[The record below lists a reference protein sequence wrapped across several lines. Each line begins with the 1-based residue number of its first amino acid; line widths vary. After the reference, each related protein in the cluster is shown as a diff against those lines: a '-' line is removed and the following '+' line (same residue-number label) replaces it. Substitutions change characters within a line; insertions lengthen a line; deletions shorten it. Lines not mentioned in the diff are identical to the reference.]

1 MNAIDDSTHAAS
13 MPRFT
18 RVASVLAGAT
28 SSLVLMGWWLDIAAL
43 KSVLPGF
50 ATMKPNTAVAF
61 VFSSAALWLKLSAAS
76 GSRYARLLATT
87 CAFVTFMIGL
97 LTVIEYLTGS
107 NLGLDQILFS
117 DAANAGATYPGRMA
131 IATACG
137 FLLLGTALLLF
148 DLKTARGHHL
158 SQGLA
163 IFTGATALIALIA
176 YAYDVQTLYRIDAF
190 SSVALHTAILF
201 LLLSVGVLCART
213 DRTPMTLFSR
223 FRFGLVPQIV
233 TVVVLVVVLVG
244 GLISAVMLRQSQNT
258 LREQIITN
266 NLASVDLAA
275 ELAHRYIEGTQIA
288 VRLFAR
294 SPFIEQ
300 SVFSGDFSRATPEL
314 QEFLRLNPRVNGC
327 SLIDGK
333 GIYRATGTTP
343 ALSPG
348 NSARDREW
356 YQQVIATGKD
366 YLGLPTITRS
376 TARPVVPYVMPILNS
391 KGEVKGMLLCG
402 ISLAAL
408 NDAFAKFQTSPSARA
423 SLTDRRGGGVILAHV
438 DRGRVLKSVTG
449 RNKAVDRM
457 LKGERGAVETTNSA
471 GELNLAVYAP
481 VPDLPWG
488 TMILQPSEAA
498 FAPIYKALRQS
509 ILFTALCLVFSAV
522 VSGLLARRVTHPLV
536 RLRTAAGRLA
546 AGDIATRLNFTR
558 QDEVGDLG
566 RAFDQMA
573 TALADHSAQLRAA
586 NEDLQAQY
594 LQIQDANR
602 LKSEFL
608 ANMSHELRTP
618 LNAIIGFAQLMH
630 DGKVGAVN
638 ANQEEYLNDILT
650 SADHLLQLINDVLDL
665 AKVESGKLE
674 FEPEPVHLTKL
685 IAELRNILQPLT
697 AAKRLTIGAEVDDA
711 VEQVILDPAKLK
723 QVLYN
728 YLSNAIKFTPQEGR
742 ISVRARM
749 EDQAHFRLEVEDSGI
764 GITPDEIEKLFIA
777 FKQLDSS
784 TTKKHQ
790 GTGLGLVL
798 TKKIVE
804 AQGGRVGVQSHRGH
818 GSIFHAI
825 LPLAAD
831 MKKPSAPAPA
841 LAAPAPDAPT
851 ILVIEDSEADLK
863 WLIQTL
869 TQAGYRVETAKTGAE
884 AIVKSQARTYAAIL
898 LDLILPDTGGWEI
911 LHAIRTAGPNQNT
924 PVVVVTVVAEKG
936 VAKGFPVQ
944 DYLVKPIHPKALLDA
959 LKSAGAYPRDV
970 TKRVMVVDDDAKT
983 LKLAQVGLQ
992 ASGYEV
998 VCHNSG
1004 ASALHD
1010 AAHSEFAAV
1019 VLDLVMPQMDGF
1031 EFLDRF
1037 RQIDKCRNT
1046 PVIVWTNK
1054 DITSADFER
1063 LKISAQSIALKN
1075 RDGIA
1080 TVLKAL
1086 QHQALAGGT
1095 AALAHESASA
1105 HQRANP

>member
-1 MNAIDDSTHAAS
+1 MNVINDSTPAVS
-13 MPRFT
+13 MSTFT
-18 RVASVLAGAT
+18 RLASVFSGAAGCV
-28 SSLVLMGWWLDIAAL
+28 VLIGWWLDIATL
-43 KSVLPGF
+43 KNVLPGL

-61 VFSSAALWLKLSAAS
+61 VFSNTALWLKLSAS
-76 GSRYARLLATT
+76 SRARYVRSLATT

-107 NLGLDQILFS
+107 NFGLDQILF
-117 DAANAGATYPGRMA
+117 
-131 IATACG
+131 
-137 FLLLGTALLLF
+137 
-148 DLKTARGHHL
+148 DLKTTRGHHP
-158 SQGLA
+158 SEWLA
-163 IFTGATALIALIA
+163 IFTGAIALIAVIA
-176 YAYDVQTLYRIDAF
+176 YAYDVRTLYRIDAF

-201 LLLSVGVLCART
+201 LLLSVGVVCAHA
-213 DRTPMTLFSR
+213 DRNPMTLFSR
-223 FRFGLVPQIV
+223 FRFGLVPQII

-244 GLISAVMLRQSQNT
+244 GLIGTVTVRQSQNT
-258 LREQIITN
+258 LREQIIAN

-300 SVFSGDFSRATPEL
+300 SVFSGNFSRATPEL

-327 SLIDGK
+327 SLIDSK
-333 GIYRATGTTP
+333 GVYRATGTTP
-343 ALSPG
+343 AISPG

-376 TARPVVPYVMPILNS
+376 TARPVVPYVVPILNS
-391 KGEVKGMLLCG
+391 KAEIKGVLLCG

-423 SLTDRRGGGVILAHV
+423 SLTDQRGGGVILAHM
-438 DRGRVLKSVTG
+438 DRGRILKSATG

-457 LKGERGAVETTNSA
+457 LKGERGAVETTDSA
-471 GELNLAVYAP
+471 GELNLAVYSP
-481 VPDLPWG
+481 VPNLPWG

-498 FAPIYKALRQS
+498 FAPIYKAARQS

-522 VSGLLARRVTHPLV
+522 VCGLLARRVTRPLV

-546 AGDIATRLNFTR
+546 AGDIAIRMNFTR

-573 TALADHSAQLRAA
+573 TALADHSSQLRAA
-586 NEDLQAQY
+586 NEDLHVQN
-594 LQIQDANR
+594 LQVQDANR

-638 ANQEEYLNDILT
+638 ASQEEYLNDILT

-685 IAELRNILQPLT
+685 IAEVRNFLQPL
-697 AAKRLTIGAEVDDA
+697 AAARRLTVDAEVDDA

-804 AQGGRVGVQSHRGH
+804 A
-818 GSIFHAI
+818 
-825 LPLAAD
+825 
-831 MKKPSAPAPA
+831 
-841 LAAPAPDAPT
+841 
-851 ILVIEDSEADLK
+851 
-863 WLIQTL
+863 
-869 TQAGYRVETAKTGAE
+869 
-884 AIVKSQARTYAAIL
+884 
-898 LDLILPDTGGWEI
+898 
-911 LHAIRTAGPNQNT
+911 
-924 PVVVVTVVAEKG
+924 
-936 VAKGFPVQ
+936 
-944 DYLVKPIHPKALLDA
+944 
-959 LKSAGAYPRDV
+959 
-970 TKRVMVVDDDAKT
+970 
-983 LKLAQVGLQ
+983 
-992 ASGYEV
+992 
-998 VCHNSG
+998 
-1004 ASALHD
+1004 
-1010 AAHSEFAAV
+1010 
-1019 VLDLVMPQMDGF
+1019 
-1031 EFLDRF
+1031 
-1037 RQIDKCRNT
+1037 
-1046 PVIVWTNK
+1046 
-1054 DITSADFER
+1054 
-1063 LKISAQSIALKN
+1063 
-1075 RDGIA
+1075 
-1080 TVLKAL
+1080 
-1086 QHQALAGGT
+1086 
-1095 AALAHESASA
+1095 
-1105 HQRANP
+1105 